1 MHPAQVVAHHVG
13 PEGVEL
19 VPGGAEAVG
28 LLGATVGIGPCGGR
42 QRFDPGD
49 ARVHDER
56 RSRAPASGPR
66 QAEWIGDLRGAGRGD
81 MPRRSVGRRYV
92 VLARPRATI
101 GANRMAIA
109 EEVPIESRTV
119 ITGVPR
125 RPRLWTVTRAW
136 LGSPACTRSGWAARP
151 TARSSRQARSS
162 PATITSATVPNPSSV
177 SSHDS
182 EHSSR
187 ATHGEPGDER
197 QPAAAGEADH
207 GGFGE
212 GTGTRSRRSSTA
224 ASRVIPR
231 AGRRGSGRTRWA
243 RTGPASAFRSSGVT
257 KCRPSAAAR
266 ARATAWRLS
275 VARGTSRERGRAAER
290 RQPGPPGSRA
300 RPGPRTPP
308 GRWRSWQ
315 PGRRG

>member
-19 VPGGAEAVG
+19 VPGGEAVG

-49 ARVHDER
+49 ARVHDGVAAGPSKRARVRPNGSVTSAER
-56 RSRAPASGPR
+56 PR
-66 QAEWIGDLRGAGRGD
+66 GT

-151 TARSSRQARSS
+151 TARSSRQARCRRRDD
-162 PATITSATVPNPSSV
+162 
-177 SSHDS
+177 H
-182 EHSSR
+182 
-187 ATHGEPGDER
+187 ER
-197 QPAAAGEADH
+197 H
-207 GGFGE
+207 
-212 GTGTRSRRSSTA
+212 RSQ
-224 ASRVIPR
+224 
-231 AGRRGSGRTRWA
+231 
-243 RTGPASAFRSSGVT
+243 
-257 KCRPSAAAR
+257 
-266 ARATAWRLS
+266 
-275 VARGTSRERGRAAER
+275 RAA
-290 RQPGPPGSRA
+290 
-300 RPGPRTPP
+300 
-308 GRWRSWQ
+308 
-315 PGRRG
+315 